1 MLTRRV
7 DQALRAPTLGS
18 AYAEFAEEQKGS
30 IETGK
35 LADFMVL
42 DRDPR
47 KVDPKTI
54 KDIAVLRTVIG
65 GETVLVKR

>member
-1 MLTRRV
+1 LGDNIEGTSKDGSLGRR
-7 DQALRAPTLGS
+7 
-18 AYAEFAEEQKGS
+18 
-30 IETGK
+30 
-35 LADFMVL
+35 DFVVL

-65 GETVLVKR
+65 GETVFEKR